1 MNKQASDI
9 LNTLL
14 LEPFINQRILSEV
27 SGHSLG
33 VVNRSLKNLIKEGYV
48 DEHIR
53 PTEKAKLKIKSNSP
67 QNAIILAAGF
77 GMRMVPIN
85 TQTPKALMEVNGET
99 LIERTIEQLHEVGV
113 KNIYVVVGYMKE
125 QFEYLIDE
133 YGVELIVN
141 EEYAEKNNLHSLH
154 LASSHLSNSSIY
166 AAREYIKNSY
176 ICSSDNYFI
185 TNPFESD
192 VDESYYAAVYME
204 GQTGEWCILE
214 EDGWIKDVKVGGQDS
229 WVMLGHV
236 FWSESFSRSF
246 LHILEDEYE
255 WPETADKL
263 WETIYIEHI
272 NDLPMKIRKYPAD
285 FIFEFDTLD
294 ELREFDDSYISNTR
308 SEILTK
314 IAGELGVEEKEIRS
328 VKAFKDKDNAAA
340 GFTFETGKK
349 YKYYYRTEAMEEL

>member
-1 MNKQASDI
+1 MK
-9 LNTLL
+9 
-14 LEPFINQRILSEV
+14 
-27 SGHSLG
+27 
-33 VVNRSLKNLIKEGYV
+33 V
-48 DEHIR
+48 D
-53 PTEKAKLKIKSNSP
+53 
-67 QNAIILAAGF
+67 NAIIMAAGTASRF
-77 GMRMVPIN
+77 APLSYEK
-85 TQTPKALMEVNGET
+85 PKALIEVRGEV
-99 LIERTIEQLHEVGV
+99 LIERQIRQLREAGIEE
-113 KNIYVVVGYMKE
+113 VVVVTGYKAE
-125 QFEYLIDE
+125 QFEYLKDK
-133 YGVELIVN
+133 YGVVLI
-141 EEYAEKNNLHSLH
+141 NNPYYLTRNN
-154 LASSHLSNSSIY
+154 NSSIY

-192 VDESYYAAVYME
+192 VDESYYSAVYME
-204 GQTGEWCILE
+204 GDTGEWCISE
-214 EDGWIKDVKVGGQDS
+214 DDGWIKDVKVGGQDS

-272 NDLPMKIRKYPAD
+272 NELPMRIRKYPSD

-294 ELREFDDSYISNTR
+294 ELREFDTSYITNTR
-308 SEILTK
+308 SEILK
-314 IAGELGVEEKEIRS
+314 KVAGELGVEEKEIRS

-349 YKYYYRTEAMEEL
+349 YKYYYKTETMGEL

>member
-1 MNKQASDI
+1 MK
-9 LNTLL
+9 
-14 LEPFINQRILSEV
+14 
-27 SGHSLG
+27 
-33 VVNRSLKNLIKEGYV
+33 V
-48 DEHIR
+48 D
-53 PTEKAKLKIKSNSP
+53 
-67 QNAIILAAGF
+67 NAIIMAAGTASRF
-77 GMRMVPIN
+77 APLSYEK
-85 TQTPKALMEVNGET
+85 PKALIEVRGEV
-99 LIERTIEQLHEVGV
+99 LIERQIRQLREAGIEE
-113 KNIYVVVGYMKE
+113 VVVVTGYKAE
-125 QFEYLIDE
+125 QFEYLKDK
-133 YGVELIVN
+133 YGVVLI
-141 EEYAEKNNLHSLH
+141 NNPYYLTRNN
-154 LASSHLSNSSIY
+154 NSSIY

-192 VDESYYAAVYME
+192 VDESYYSAVYME
-204 GQTGEWCILE
+204 GDTGEWCISE
-214 EDGWIKDVKVGGQDS
+214 DDGWIKDVKVGGQDS

-272 NDLPMKIRKYPAD
+272 NELPMKIRKYPAD

-340 GFTFETGKK
+340 GFTFETSKK
-349 YKYYYRTEAMEEL
+349 YKYYYKTEKMEKL

>member
-1 MNKQASDI
+1 MK
-9 LNTLL
+9 
-14 LEPFINQRILSEV
+14 
-27 SGHSLG
+27 
-33 VVNRSLKNLIKEGYV
+33 V
-48 DEHIR
+48 D
-53 PTEKAKLKIKSNSP
+53 
-67 QNAIILAAGF
+67 NAIIMAAGTASRF
-77 GMRMVPIN
+77 APLSYEK
-85 TQTPKALMEVNGET
+85 PKALIEVRGEV
-99 LIERTIEQLHEVGV
+99 LIERQIRQLREAGIEE
-113 KNIYVVVGYMKE
+113 VVVVTGYKAE
-125 QFEYLIDE
+125 QFEYLKDK
-133 YGVELIVN
+133 YGVVLI
-141 EEYAEKNNLHSLH
+141 NNPYYLTRNN
-154 LASSHLSNSSIY
+154 NSSIY

-192 VDESYYAAVYME
+192 VDESYYAAVYIA
-204 GQTGEWCILE
+204 GEWCIS
-214 EDGWIKDVKVGGQDS
+214 EDGGWIKDVKVGGRDS

-236 FWSESFSRSF
+236 FWSESFSLSF
-246 LHILEDEYE
+246 LHILENEYE

-272 NDLPMKIRKYPAD
+272 NELPMKIRKYPAE

-349 YKYYYRTEAMEEL
+349 NRYYYKTEKMEEL

>member
-1 MNKQASDI
+1 MKVDNA
-9 LNTLL
+9 
-14 LEPFINQRILSEV
+14 
-27 SGHSLG
+27 
-33 VVNRSLKNLIKEGYV
+33 LIM
-48 DEHIR
+48 
-53 PTEKAKLKIKSNSP
+53 
-67 QNAIILAAGF
+67 AAGTASRF
-77 GMRMVPIN
+77 APLSYEK
-85 TQTPKALMEVNGET
+85 PKALIEVRGEV
-99 LIERTIEQLHEVGV
+99 LIERQIRQLREAGIEE
-113 KNIYVVVGYMKE
+113 VVVVTGYKAE
-125 QFEYLIDE
+125 QFEYLKDK
-133 YGVELIVN
+133 YGVVLI
-141 EEYAEKNNLHSLH
+141 NNPYYLTRNN
-154 LASSHLSNSSIY
+154 NSSIY

-192 VDESYYAAVYME
+192 VDESYYSAVYME
-204 GQTGEWCILE
+204 GDTGEWCISE
-214 EDGWIKDVKVGGQDS
+214 DDGWIKDVKVGGQDS

-236 FWSESFSRSF
+236 FWSEPFSRSF

-272 NDLPMKIRKYPAD
+272 NELPMKIRKYPAD

-340 GFTFETGKK
+340 GFSFETGKK
-349 YKYYYRTEAMEEL
+349 YKYYYKTETMEEL

>member
-1 MNKQASDI
+1 MK
-9 LNTLL
+9 
-14 LEPFINQRILSEV
+14 
-27 SGHSLG
+27 
-33 VVNRSLKNLIKEGYV
+33 V
-48 DEHIR
+48 D
-53 PTEKAKLKIKSNSP
+53 
-67 QNAIILAAGF
+67 NAIIMAAGTSSRF
-77 GMRMVPIN
+77 APLSYEK
-85 TQTPKALMEVNGET
+85 PKALIEVRGEV
-99 LIERTIEQLHEVGV
+99 LIERQIRQLREAGIEE
-113 KNIYVVVGYMKE
+113 IVVVTGYKAE
-125 QFEYLIDE
+125 QFEYLKDK
-133 YGVELIVN
+133 YGVVLI
-141 EEYAEKNNLHSLH
+141 NNPYYLTRNN
-154 LASSHLSNSSIY
+154 NSSIY

-192 VDESYYAAVYME
+192 VDESYYAAVYIE
-204 GQTGEWCILE
+204 GETGEWCIS
-214 EDGWIKDVKVGGQDS
+214 EDGGWIKDVKVGGRDS

-272 NDLPMKIRKYPAD
+272 NELPMKIRKYPAD

-308 SEILTK
+308 SEILK
-314 IAGELGVEEKEIRS
+314 RVAGELGVEEKEIRS
-328 VKAFKDKDNAAA
+328 VKAFKDKDNAAT

-349 YKYYYRTEAMEEL
+349 YKYYYKTETMEEL

>member
-1 MNKQASDI
+1 MK
-9 LNTLL
+9 
-14 LEPFINQRILSEV
+14 
-27 SGHSLG
+27 
-33 VVNRSLKNLIKEGYV
+33 V
-48 DEHIR
+48 D
-53 PTEKAKLKIKSNSP
+53 
-67 QNAIILAAGF
+67 NAIIMAAGTASRF
-77 GMRMVPIN
+77 APLSYEK
-85 TQTPKALMEVNGET
+85 PKALIEVRGEV
-99 LIERTIEQLHEVGV
+99 LIERQIRQLREAGIEE
-113 KNIYVVVGYMKE
+113 VVVVTGYKAE
-125 QFEYLIDE
+125 QFEYLKDK
-133 YGVELIVN
+133 YGVVLI
-141 EEYAEKNNLHSLH
+141 NNPYYLTRNN
-154 LASSHLSNSSIY
+154 NSSIY

-192 VDESYYAAVYME
+192 VDESYYSAVYME
-204 GQTGEWCILE
+204 GDTGEWCISE
-214 EDGWIKDVKVGGQDS
+214 DDGWIKDVKVGGQDS

-236 FWSESFSRSF
+236 FWSESFSQSF

-272 NDLPMKIRKYPAD
+272 NELPMKIRKYPAD

-349 YKYYYRTEAMEEL
+349 YKYHYKTEAMEEL

>member
-1 MNKQASDI
+1 MK
-9 LNTLL
+9 
-14 LEPFINQRILSEV
+14 
-27 SGHSLG
+27 
-33 VVNRSLKNLIKEGYV
+33 V
-48 DEHIR
+48 D
-53 PTEKAKLKIKSNSP
+53 
-67 QNAIILAAGF
+67 NAIIMAAGTASRF
-77 GMRMVPIN
+77 APLSYEK
-85 TQTPKALMEVNGET
+85 PKALIEVRGEV
-99 LIERTIEQLHEVGV
+99 LIERQIRQLREAGIEE
-113 KNIYVVVGYMKE
+113 VVVVIGYKAE
-125 QFEYLIDE
+125 QFEYLKDK
-133 YGVELIVN
+133 YGVVLIHN
-141 EEYAEKNNLHSLH
+141 PDYLTRNN
-154 LASSHLSNSSIY
+154 NSSIY
-166 AAREYIKNSY
+166 VAREYIKNSY

-192 VDESYYAAVYME
+192 VDESYYAAVYIE
-204 GQTGEWCILE
+204 GETGEWCISE
-214 EDGWIKDVKVGGQDS
+214 DDGWIKNVKVGGQDS

-272 NDLPMKIRKYPAD
+272 NELPMKIRKYPAD

-294 ELREFDDSYISNTR
+294 ELREFDDSYINNTR
-308 SEILTK
+308 SRILTK

-349 YKYYYRTEAMEEL
+349 YKYYYKTETMEEL

>member
-1 MNKQASDI
+1 MK
-9 LNTLL
+9 
-14 LEPFINQRILSEV
+14 
-27 SGHSLG
+27 
-33 VVNRSLKNLIKEGYV
+33 V
-48 DEHIR
+48 D
-53 PTEKAKLKIKSNSP
+53 
-67 QNAIILAAGF
+67 NAIIMAAGTSSRF
-77 GMRMVPIN
+77 APLSYEK
-85 TQTPKALMEVNGET
+85 PKALIEVRGEV
-99 LIERTIEQLHEVGV
+99 LIERQIRQLREAGIEE
-113 KNIYVVVGYMKE
+113 VVVVTGYKAE
-125 QFEYLIDE
+125 QFEYLKDK
-133 YGVELIVN
+133 YGVVLI
-141 EEYAEKNNLHSLH
+141 NNPYYLTRNN
-154 LASSHLSNSSIY
+154 NSSIY

-176 ICSSDNYFI
+176 ICSSDNYFL

-192 VDESYYAAVYME
+192 VDESYYAAVYIE
-204 GQTGEWCILE
+204 GETGEWCISE
-214 EDGWIKDVKVGGQDS
+214 DDGWIKDVKVGGQDS

-272 NDLPMKIRKYPAD
+272 NELPMKIRKYPAD

-340 GFTFETGKK
+340 GFSFETGKK
-349 YKYYYRTEAMEEL
+349 YKYHYKTEAMEEL

>member
-1 MNKQASDI
+1 MK
-9 LNTLL
+9 
-14 LEPFINQRILSEV
+14 
-27 SGHSLG
+27 
-33 VVNRSLKNLIKEGYV
+33 V
-48 DEHIR
+48 D
-53 PTEKAKLKIKSNSP
+53 
-67 QNAIILAAGF
+67 NAIIMAAGTASRF
-77 GMRMVPIN
+77 APLSYEK
-85 TQTPKALMEVNGET
+85 PKALIEVRGEV
-99 LIERTIEQLHEVGV
+99 LIERQIRQLRQAGIEEV
-113 KNIYVVVGYMKE
+113 IVVTGYKAE
-125 QFEYLIDE
+125 QFEYLKDK
-133 YGVELIVN
+133 YGVVLI
-141 EEYAEKNNLHSLH
+141 NNPYYLTRNN
-154 LASSHLSNSSIY
+154 NSSIY

-192 VDESYYAAVYME
+192 VDESYYAAVYIE
-204 GQTGEWCILE
+204 GETGEWCIS
-214 EDGWIKDVKVGGQDS
+214 EDGGWIKDVKVGGRDS

-272 NDLPMKIRKYPAD
+272 NELPMKIRKYPAD

-349 YKYYYRTEAMEEL
+349 YKYYYKTETMEEL

>member
-1 MNKQASDI
+1 MK
-9 LNTLL
+9 
-14 LEPFINQRILSEV
+14 
-27 SGHSLG
+27 
-33 VVNRSLKNLIKEGYV
+33 V
-48 DEHIR
+48 D
-53 PTEKAKLKIKSNSP
+53 
-67 QNAIILAAGF
+67 NAIIMAAGTSSRF
-77 GMRMVPIN
+77 APLSYEK
-85 TQTPKALMEVNGET
+85 PKALIEARGEV
-99 LIERTIEQLHEVGV
+99 LIERQIRQLREAGIEE
-113 KNIYVVVGYMKE
+113 VVVVTGYKAE
-125 QFEYLIDE
+125 QFEYLKDK
-133 YGVELIVN
+133 YGVVLI
-141 EEYAEKNNLHSLH
+141 NNPYYLTRNN
-154 LASSHLSNSSIY
+154 NSSIY

-192 VDESYYAAVYME
+192 VDESYYSAVYIE
-204 GQTGEWCILE
+204 GETGEWCILE
-214 EDGWIKDVKVGGQDS
+214 EDGLIKDVKVGGQDS

-272 NDLPMKIRKYPAD
+272 NELPMKIRKYPAD

-294 ELREFDDSYISNTR
+294 ELREFDDSYINNTR

-314 IAGELGVEEKEIRS
+314 IAGELGVEEKDILK
-328 VKAFKDKDNAAA
+328 VKAFKDENNAAA

-349 YKYYYRTEAMEEL
+349 YKYYYKTETMEEL

>member
-1 MNKQASDI
+1 MK
-9 LNTLL
+9 
-14 LEPFINQRILSEV
+14 
-27 SGHSLG
+27 
-33 VVNRSLKNLIKEGYV
+33 V
-48 DEHIR
+48 D
-53 PTEKAKLKIKSNSP
+53 
-67 QNAIILAAGF
+67 NAIIMAAGTASRF
-77 GMRMVPIN
+77 APLSYEK
-85 TQTPKALMEVNGET
+85 PKALIEVRGEV
-99 LIERTIEQLHEVGV
+99 LIERQIRQLREAGV
-113 KNIYVVVGYMKE
+113 NEIIIVTGYMAE
-125 QFEYLIDE
+125 QFEYLKDK
-133 YGVELIVN
+133 YGVVLI
-141 EEYAEKNNLHSLH
+141 NNPYYLTRNN
-154 LASSHLSNSSIY
+154 NSSIY

-192 VDESYYAAVYME
+192 VDESYYAAVYIE
-204 GQTGEWCILE
+204 GETGEWCISE
-214 EDGWIKDVKVGGQDS
+214 EDGLIKDVKVGGRDS

-272 NDLPMKIRKYPAD
+272 NELPMKIRKYPAD

-294 ELREFDDSYISNTR
+294 ELREFDTSYITNTR
-308 SEILTK
+308 SEILKK

-349 YKYYYRTEAMEEL
+349 YKYYYKTEAMEEL

>member
-1 MNKQASDI
+1 MK
-9 LNTLL
+9 
-14 LEPFINQRILSEV
+14 
-27 SGHSLG
+27 
-33 VVNRSLKNLIKEGYV
+33 V
-48 DEHIR
+48 D
-53 PTEKAKLKIKSNSP
+53 
-67 QNAIILAAGF
+67 NAIIMAAGTASRF
-77 GMRMVPIN
+77 APLSYEK
-85 TQTPKALMEVNGET
+85 PKALIEVRGEV
-99 LIERTIEQLHEVGV
+99 LIERQIRQLRQAGIEE
-113 KNIYVVVGYMKE
+113 VVVVTGYKAE
-125 QFEYLIDE
+125 QFEYLKDK
-133 YGVELIVN
+133 YGVVLI
-141 EEYAEKNNLHSLH
+141 NNPYYLTRNN
-154 LASSHLSNSSIY
+154 NSSIY

-192 VDESYYAAVYME
+192 VDESYYAAVYIE
-204 GQTGEWCILE
+204 GETGEWCILE
-214 EDGWIKDVKVGGQDS
+214 EDGLIKDVKVGGQDS

-272 NDLPMKIRKYPAD
+272 NELPMRIRKYPSD

-294 ELREFDDSYISNTR
+294 ELREFDTSYITNTR
-308 SEILTK
+308 SEILK
-314 IAGELGVEEKEIRS
+314 KVAGELGVEEKEIRS

-349 YKYYYRTEAMEEL
+349 YKYYYKTETMGEL